1 MMNSD
6 GLRCAYKGSSGHD
19 CDGMAEPGSG
29 YCFWHCPDINKSGM
43 DLRERLENRARTGR
57 PMEDFLLKGANL
69 ENVNLVNH
77 GGKPYQL
84 IRSDLNRANLHRA
97 HLYHADLSGCN
108 LLKAN
113 LSGANLHFTD
123 LSDCNLLGVNFKAA
137 KLDEVYW
144 GNMLLQERLG
154 YEKQRGHQENVAL
167 SLFQEAEE
175 VARNIR
181 RSCENQGLFAVA
193 GDFFYREMVIR
204 RQRYPEWSYDR
215 VLSTLVDVI
224 SGYGE
229 KPRRV
234 ISFAA
239 GLIFMFSFIYFLLGV
254 QEGGRLIQ
262 FSPDQSFLINV
273 QTWLD
278 TLYYSVVTFTTL
290 GYGDITP
297 VGISRFFAALEA
309 FTGSFSMAL
318 FVVVFVKKMTR

>member
-1 MMNSD
+1 MHSE
-6 GLRCAYKGSSGHD
+6 GLQCAFKGSSGHG
-19 CDGMAEPGSG
+19 CNELPEQGSEF
-29 YCFWHCPDINKSGM
+29 CFWHCPDIDKSGM

-57 PMEDFLLKGANL
+57 PMEGFLLKGANL
-69 ENVNLVNH
+69 ENVNLVNR
-77 GGKPYQL
+77 GGKPFQL
-84 IRSDLNRANLHRA
+84 VEADLNRANLYRA
-97 HLYHADLSGCN
+97 HLYQVNLSRCN

-113 LSGANLHFTD
+113 LGGANLHFTD
-123 LSDCNLLGVNFKAA
+123 LTDCNLLGVNFKSAR
-137 KLDEVYW
+137 LDEVCW
-144 GNMLLQERLG
+144 GTHLLQERQAYKKLCNG
-154 YEKQRGHQENVAL
+154 QTEAARP
-167 SLFQEAEE
+167 LFEEAEE

-181 RSCENQGLFAVA
+181 RSCENQGLFAIA

-204 RQRYPEWSYDR
+204 RQSYPEWSYDR
-215 VLSTLVDVI
+215 ILSTLVDVI

-239 GLIFMFSFIYFLLGV
+239 GLIFLFSFIYLLFGV

-262 FSPDQSFLINV
+262 YSSDQSLLVNAR
-273 QTWLD
+273 TWLD

-297 VGISRFFAALEA
+297 IGISRLFAALEA

>member
-1 MMNSD
+1 MNSED
-6 GLRCAYKGSSGHD
+6 LHCAYKGSSGSG
-19 CDGMAEPGSG
+19 CDGKVVSGSTF
-29 YCFWHCPDINKSGM
+29 CFWHCPDIDKSGM
-43 DLRERLENRARTGR
+43 ELTKRLEKRARTGR
-57 PMEDFLLKGANL
+57 PMEGFLLKGANL

-77 GGKPYQL
+77 DGEPYRL
-84 IRSDLNRANLHRA
+84 TGADLNRANLHKA
-97 HLYHADLSGCN
+97 HLYQVSLLQCN

-123 LSDCNLLGVNFKAA
+123 LSGCNLLGVNFKQAR
-137 KLDEVYW
+137 LDEVYW
-144 GNMLLQERLG
+144 GDRLLQERLG
-154 YEKQRGHQENVAL
+154 YEQQRSHQHESAQ

-181 RSCENQGLFAVA
+181 RNCESQGLFAIA

-204 RQRYPEWSYDR
+204 RQRYPKWSYDR
-215 VLSTLVDVI
+215 GLSLLVDLI

-239 GLIFMFSFIYFLLGV
+239 GLIILFSFIYLLFGV
-254 QEGGRLIQ
+254 QEGERLIQ
-262 FSPDQSFLINV
+262 YSPDQSFLVNAR
-273 QTWLD
+273 TWLD

-297 VGISRFFAALEA
+297 VGISRLFAALEA

-318 FVVVFVKKMTR
+318 FVVVFVKKMSR

>member
-1 MMNSD
+1 MHSE
-6 GLRCAYKGSSGHD
+6 GLQCAYKGPS
-19 CDGMAEPGSG
+19 GSG
-29 YCFWHCPDINKSGM
+29 CDELAESGSTFCFWHCPDIDKSGM
-43 DLRERLENRARTGR
+43 DLRERLEQRAGTGH
-57 PMEDFLLKGANL
+57 PMEGFLLKGANL

-77 GGKPYQL
+77 CGEPYRL
-84 IRSDLNRANLHRA
+84 VRADLNRANLHRA
-97 HLYHADLSGCN
+97 HLYQVSLLQCN

-113 LSGANLHFTD
+113 LSNANLHFTD
-123 LSDCNLLGVNFKAA
+123 LSDCNLLGVNFKHAR
-137 KLDEVYW
+137 LDEVYW
-144 GNMLLQERLG
+144 GDQLLQERLG
-154 YEKQRGHQENVAL
+154 YEKQHCHQNEPAQV
-167 SLFQEAEE
+167 LFQEAEE

-181 RSCENQGLFAVA
+181 RSCENQGLFAIA

-204 RQRYPEWSYDR
+204 RQRYPKWSYDR
-215 VLSTLVDVI
+215 GLSMLVDLI

-239 GLIFMFSFIYFLLGV
+239 GLIFLFSFIYLLFGV

-262 FSPDQSFLINV
+262 YSTDQPFLTNAR
-273 QTWLD
+273 TWLD